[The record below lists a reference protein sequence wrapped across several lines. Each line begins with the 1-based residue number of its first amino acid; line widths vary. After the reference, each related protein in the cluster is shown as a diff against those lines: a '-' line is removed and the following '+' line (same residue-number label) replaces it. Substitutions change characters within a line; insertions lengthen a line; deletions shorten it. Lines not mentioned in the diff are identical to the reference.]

1 MLPPIG
7 IDWGTT
13 NSCISY
19 YNTNLKCVQ
28 VIPNEHGKFTSPS
41 MLFLDS
47 ESPEILYSNSA
58 LQLLHSNSKSTGAE
72 NYLCGLFYNLKRLV
86 GNKLDENIYLQFFKH
101 NIYNSNTSEFTLT
114 WNNKEQNI
122 HITKLIK
129 FYLRYLRG
137 IVLDHFSI
145 VSDTDISIDIVI
157 TVPVYF
163 NDNQRTIL
171 KQCCESVKFNVLR
184 IINEPTAA
192 SLAYALEKS
201 KYQSNDEEFI
211 LTFDCGGGTTDIS
224 LLHLDYTE
232 SIYEVKNTIG
242 DNLLGGED
250 ITNNLI
256 NYIISKLVLQNSK
269 HMLNKIRKQAEE
281 VKIQLSFNKQATF
294 YLELGDKDYTLI
306 ITQSQFDEINKHTYQ
321 KIRNMIYCVLDEYM
335 QKCNTF
341 NYSKINSII
350 LVGGTSRIP
359 YFKYLFQT
367 IFPNALINNII
378 DPDQTISIG
387 ASIQGALLK
396 DLLDE
401 STGRDTLLLDI
412 IPLSIGVETIGGIMT
427 PIISRN
433 TPLPISRTQTFT
445 NSNSFEECIIIN
457 IYQGERKLVKD
468 NIFLASFKLS
478 SPLLAKYEKGQV
490 QIKLT
495 FYVDSNSVIHAKAIA
510 KIDSEETITSDIQVT
525 KTYNTPID
533 IDDMSYELN
542 KITDTEMA
550 NKILAKIE
558 LYDSFKYLLSVF
570 HEKELKQNKDNET
583 NDPTYDEC
591 ALNELFNK
599 TFTVIQNY
607 MDYSAKELCE
617 IKCSFEKNWHILLFS
632 NNIILKN
639 KEGQIIEFGGSQIN

>member
-28 VIPNEHGKFTSPS
+28 VIPNEHGKLTSPS
-41 MLFLDS
+41 ILFLDS

-58 LQLLHSNSKSTGAE
+58 LQLYYKSTNSQ
-72 NYLCGLFYNLKRLV
+72 NYLRGLFYNLKRLV
-86 GNKLDENIYLQFFKH
+86 GNKLDDNIYLQFFKH

-114 WNNKEQNI
+114 WDNKEQNI
-122 HITKLIK
+122 HIIKLLV
-129 FYLRYLRG
+129 FYFRYLRG

-145 VSDTDISIDIVI
+145 VDKNISIDIVL

-171 KQCCESVKFNVLR
+171 KQCCESVNFNVLR

-192 SLAYALEKS
+192 SLAYALENS
-201 KYQSNDEEFI
+201 KYKEEEEFI

-224 LLHLDYTE
+224 LLHLDYIE

-256 NYIISKLVLQNSK
+256 NYVISKLGLQNSTK
-269 HMLNKIRKQAEE
+269 NILNKIRKQAEE

-294 YLELGDKDYTLI
+294 YVELGDKDYTLI
-306 ITQSQFDEINKHTYQ
+306 ITQAQFNEINKNTYQ
-321 KIRNMIYCVLDEYM
+321 KIRNLIYCVLDEYM

-341 NYSKINSII
+341 NYSKINSVIF
-350 LVGGTSRIP
+350 VGGTSQIP
-359 YFKYLFQT
+359 YFKSLFQS
-367 IFPNALINNII
+367 IFPNAIINNTI

-401 STGRDTLLLDI
+401 SNGKDTLLLDI
-412 IPLSIGVETIGGIMT
+412 IPLSIGIETIGGIMT

-468 NIFLASFKLS
+468 NSFLASFKLS

-495 FYVDSNSVIHAKAIA
+495 IHVDSNSIIHAKATA
-510 KIDSEETITSDIQVT
+510 KIDSEETITSNIQVT

-570 HEKELKQNKDNET
+570 HEKALKQNKDNET
-583 NDPTYDEC
+583 NGQKYDEY